1 MAMTGKTL
9 VAAEE
14 TPEDDLVAAVRRIAG
29 RIDVANPLTPPER
42 ESRARMEEESSLGL
56 AAEPSILLRAE
67 CMWSERGRLVS
78 CPLQR
83 LAKLTVALRNPGF
96 SIRPFASILPLT
108 LLHAAHHHH
117 PFLNPAWAFSL
128 ARACRGK
135 PRSVHGGLGWDG
147 PLLCLD
153 ATARLELPMLDA
165 QLVRSTWA
173 GMAYNRTSSYQWRR
187 QRRDLLHSHVSRWM
201 GCIRSS
207 LYVLGASKRQPYVSP
222 SHS

>member
-14 TPEDDLVAAVRRIAG
+14 SPEDDLVAAVRRIAG
-29 RIDVANPLTPPER
+29 RIDVANPLTPPWR
-42 ESRARMEEESSLGL
+42 ESRARMEDESPLGL
-56 AAEPSILLRAE
+56 AAKANTLLRAE
-67 CMWSERGRLVS
+67 CIWSERGGLVS

-83 LAKLTVALRNPGF
+83 LAKLTVVLRNPGL

-117 PFLNPAWAFSL
+117 HHSFLNPAWAFSL

-135 PRSVHGGLGWDG
+135 PRSVHGELGWDG

-153 ATARLELPMLDA
+153 ATAHLELPMLDA
-165 QLVRSTWA
+165 QLVRRTWA
-173 GMAYNRTSSYQWRR
+173 GMAYNRTSSYQ
-187 QRRDLLHSHVSRWM
+187 
-201 GCIRSS
+201 
-207 LYVLGASKRQPYVSP
+207 
-222 SHS
+222 

>member
-1 MAMTGKTL
+1 MPATHRRALERGRGPGCGLNHRGRIITPSPVAAMAMTGKTL

-14 TPEDDLVAAVRRIAG
+14 SPEDDLVAAVRRIAG
-29 RIDVANPLTPPER
+29 GIDVANPLTPPWR
-42 ESRARMEEESSLGL
+42 ESRTRMEDESPLGL
-56 AAEPSILLRAE
+56 AAEANTLLRAE
-67 CMWSERGRLVS
+67 CMGCERGGLVS

-83 LAKLTVALRNPGF
+83 LAKLTVVLRNPGL

-135 PRSVHGGLGWDG
+135 SRSVHGELGWDG

-153 ATARLELPMLDA
+153 ATAHLELPMLDA
-165 QLVRSTWA
+165 QLVRRTWA
-173 GMAYNRTSSYQWRR
+173 GMAYNRTSSYQ
-187 QRRDLLHSHVSRWM
+187 
-201 GCIRSS
+201 
-207 LYVLGASKRQPYVSP
+207 
-222 SHS
+222 

>member
-14 TPEDDLVAAVRRIAG
+14 SPEDDLVAAVRRIAG
-29 RIDVANPLTPPER
+29 RIDVANPLTHPER

-67 CMWSERGRLVS
+67 CIWSERGGLVS
-78 CPLQR
+78 RPLQR
-83 LAKLTVALRNPGF
+83 LAKLTVVLRNPGL

-117 PFLNPAWAFSL
+117 HSFLNPAWTFSL

-135 PRSVHGGLGWDG
+135 PRSVHAGLGWDG

-165 QLVRSTWA
+165 QLVR
-173 GMAYNRTSSYQWRR
+173 RT
-187 QRRDLLHSHVSRWM
+187 
-201 GCIRSS
+201 
-207 LYVLGASKRQPYVSP
+207 
-222 SHS
+222 

>member
-14 TPEDDLVAAVRRIAG
+14 GPEDDLVAAMRRIAG
-29 RIDVANPLTPPER
+29 RIDVANPLTPPWR
-42 ESRARMEEESSLGL
+42 ESRTRMEDESPLGL
-56 AAEPSILLRAE
+56 AAKANTLLRAE
-67 CMWSERGRLVS
+67 CMRSERGGLVS

-83 LAKLTVALRNPGF
+83 LAKLTVALRNRGL
-96 SIRPFASILPLT
+96 SIRPFALILLLT

-117 PFLNPAWAFSL
+117 PSLNPARAFSL
-128 ARACRGK
+128 ARACRSK

-165 QLVRSTWA
+165 QLVRRTWA
-173 GMAYNRTSSYQWRR
+173 GMAYNRTSSYR
-187 QRRDLLHSHVSRWM
+187 
-201 GCIRSS
+201 
-207 LYVLGASKRQPYVSP
+207 
-222 SHS
+222 